1 MINLGNSSKK
11 QYIWEF
17 MINGEP
23 QKIELYDSKLSGKK
37 KVIKNGM
44 IECELIC
51 DESFFRNF
59 SLNGHNCTIIQC
71 GDKNELRIDNQ
82 TFEHLY
88 NLERNKQFFSKNPEP
103 TSSFFTSKSNK
114 IVKNP
119 GVNQNNFY
127 QNQNNNNQGNQ
138 PKLFNFNI
146 KPASESIAHE
156 NKKFSFKI
164 NEVHNVSYKE
174 NPTSSAQT
182 NTLSIPS
189 QTNSNLLDL
198 DIGNSTNNNTVN
210 PIENNT
216 LPPTNTN
223 NTNNDL
229 LDVFGSSSNTNP
241 PLNMNINNGGFNTD
255 MNSGFNMNIQTNPM
269 NNLNLQP
276 QVHINPNPYSQMGQP
291 NFVDLSSPNT
301 MNFNSNLSVTAPNQ
315 FNAPNNINNNFQ
327 INNQFGGHNMNIN
340 QDMNKGNIQI
350 NNDLNSLFG

>member
-1 MINLGNSSKK
+1 
-11 QYIWEF
+11 
-17 MINGEP
+17 MINGDP

-44 IECELIC
+44 VECEIIS

-71 GDKNELRIDNQ
+71 GEKNELRIDNQ

-88 NLERNKQFFSKNPEP
+88 NLERNKQFFSNNPEP
-103 TSSFFTSKSNK
+103 TSSFYMSKSNK

-127 QNQNNNNQGNQ
+127 QNQNNNTQSNQ

-164 NEVHNVSYKE
+164 NGVHNVSYKE
-174 NPTSSAQT
+174 NPISTQT
-182 NTLSIPS
+182 NTSSVPS

-198 DIGNSTNNNTVN
+198 DVGNSATNSNVVT
-210 PIENNT
+210 PIET
-216 LPPTNTN
+216 KTTPSS

-229 LDVFGSSSNTNP
+229 FDVFGSSTNTNP
-241 PLNMNINNGGFNTD
+241 TLNMNINNGFPG
-255 MNSGFNMNIQTNPM
+255 MNSGFNMNIQANPM

-276 QVHINPNPYSQMGQP
+276 QVPTNPNPYSQMGQP
-291 NFVDLSSPNT
+291 NYVDLSSPNS

-315 FNAPNNINNNFQ
+315 FNTSNSINNNFQ
-327 INNQFGGHNMNIN
+327 INNQLGGNNMNLN
-340 QDMNKGNIQI
+340 QDMNKGNFQI